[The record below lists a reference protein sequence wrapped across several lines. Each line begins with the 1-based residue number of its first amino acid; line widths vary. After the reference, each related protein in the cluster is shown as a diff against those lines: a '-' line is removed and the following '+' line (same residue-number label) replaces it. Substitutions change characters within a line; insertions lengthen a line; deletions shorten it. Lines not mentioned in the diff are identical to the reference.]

1 NADETNYN
9 NLGKCEI
16 SQDQN
21 QGHYP
26 ANELYVT
33 ITKDEN
39 WTSGNQHT
47 TKEYKDKEGKVI
59 LKRVYGESLSRGE
72 NPTTVTVHDTYYV
85 YDQFNNLTYVI
96 PPLVDTS
103 QTISS
108 DALNGLCYQYVYDHR
123 NRLVE
128 KRLPDKDWEYIVYD
142 KLDRPVATGP
152 THSPFIEDNTKGW
165 LITKYDRL
173 NRPIITGW
181 SVQSGG
187 FSSAVR
193 K

>member
-1 NADETNYN
+1 
-9 NLGKCEI
+9 
-16 SQDQN
+16 
-21 QGHYP
+21 
-26 ANELYVT
+26 
-33 ITKDEN
+33 
-39 WTSGNQHT
+39 
-47 TKEYKDKEGKVI
+47 
-59 LKRVYGESLSRGE
+59 
-72 NPTTVTVHDTYYV
+72 
-85 YDQFNNLTYVI
+85 
-96 PPLVDTS
+96 
-103 QTISS
+103 TISS

-193 K
+193 KSLQETYNNQTVVSEKKSTSNNTLSGVTYRYTNN